1 MKRLHGVSAAVV
13 AITVVMAITAGA
25 ARAAIG
31 IAVGDPTLSTDR
43 NSISVPVTVSC
54 SPFDPSLTFFSASAA
69 VSVEQA
75 VGRQIA
81 TGFGSVG
88 GFMGGTQIAYNWD
101 RTLTSCRRGKTL
113 GSEAREGGSDAERY
127 GAISLCGDSVR

>member
-1 MKRLHGVSAAVV
+1 MIVRAILVMAAAAVIAGSTAAV
-13 AITVVMAITAGA
+13 ASGGTTMTVGS
-25 ARAAIG
+25 
-31 IAVGDPTLSTDR
+31 PTLSGRVLIT
-43 NSISVPVTVSC
+43 VPLTITC
-54 SPFDPSLTFFSASAA
+54 SPFDPSLTFFSASGA

-88 GFMGGTQIAYNWD
+88 GFMGGPQIAYNWD